1 MSKLQAINNTNV
13 VFALVLLCRTD
24 KTPCLI
30 RCPKCEI
37 TKKGCK
43 HTKAFKKPESVWRH
57 FFQSHSIDA
66 NESPNL
72 ELCIQ
77 ALESVSHA
85 LKNKT
90 NLNKLELPKKLG
102 MIVK

>member
-1 MSKLQAINNTNV
+1 MSIKARDINNTKV
-13 VFALVLLCRTD
+13 LLWSFLLCRTD

-30 RCPKCEI
+30 RCAKCEI
-37 TKKGCK
+37 NKKGCK
-43 HTKAFKKPESVWRH
+43 HTRAFKKPESVWRH
-57 FFQSHSIDA
+57 YFQCHSIDA

-77 ALESVSHA
+77 ALEEVSRA
-85 LKNKT
+85 LKNRT

-102 MIVK
+102 MIV